1 MLSIK
6 NLHYTYKKSSN
17 AGLSSDNAAR
27 QIFTDYNLEFK
38 QKHSCLIGPNG
49 TGKSTLLC
57 IIAGLISPQLGQ
69 LVWQNDLV
77 SEPKKQVAI
86 ASDSI
91 VYPSFLSPQKL
102 IDLQQEIYGVNPP
115 YKLIDA
121 FSFAPHLDKSI
132 DALSAGNLKKTQL
145 ICALMRNTPALLLD
159 EPNIALDPKSV
170 AALWQIIEDYE
181 GFLIV
186 ASNEPSLYQNK
197 GFSAVH
203 LF

>member
-6 NLHYTYKKSSN
+6 NLHYTYQQSSN
-17 AGLSSDNAAR
+17 AGVSLEYASR
-27 QIFTDYNLEFK
+27 QIFTDYNLEFT
-38 QKHSCLIGPNG
+38 HGRSCLVGPNG

-57 IIAGLISPQLGQ
+57 IIAGLITPQAGE
-69 LVWQNDLV
+69 LVWQNERV
-77 SEPKKQVAI
+77 SNTKQQVAI

-91 VYPSFLSPQKL
+91 VYPNFLSPQKL
-102 IDLQQEIYGVNPP
+102 IDLQQEIYAVNPP

-121 FSFAPHLDKSI
+121 FSFEPHLDKSI

-145 ICALMRNTPALLLD
+145 ICALMRQTPVLLLD
-159 EPNIALDPKSV
+159 EPNIALDPKSA
-170 AALWQIIEDYE
+170 AALWQIIEDFE

-186 ASNEPSLYQNK
+186 ASNEPSLYQEK
-197 GFSAVH
+197 GFDTVH